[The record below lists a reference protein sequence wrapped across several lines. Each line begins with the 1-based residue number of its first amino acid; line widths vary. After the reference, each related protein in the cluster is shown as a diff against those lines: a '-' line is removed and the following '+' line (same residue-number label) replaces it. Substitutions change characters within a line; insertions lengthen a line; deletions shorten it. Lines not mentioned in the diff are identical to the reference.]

1 MTSLVLLTALITSGQ
16 APIPEPINFLKVDAG
31 FKIQRFTNDA
41 QTPDVYCISFGPKGQ
56 LLVSGKNYL
65 RIVQDSNQDGVP
77 DHFEDIP
84 IRWSDAPTGHC
95 WDENKIWF
103 TGNQGLWVVQ
113 LNDDYKITS
122 SRKVLEFK
130 TGGEHEAH
138 AVRKGPDGNIY
149 VLCGNNTGIQAKHA
163 THPHSPIK
171 NPVAGTLLRYHPK
184 IEKCEILV
192 DGLRNPY
199 GFDFNLE
206 GEIFTYDSDN
216 ERCISLPWYE
226 GTRLYHLIP
235 FGRYGWWNP
244 QRADTWRSPPWHADI
259 QKPISNLGRG
269 SPTGVACCLST
280 KFSSSMVGSMFIAD
294 WTFGKIWHCPLQRN
308 GSSYLSKPSAF
319 IEPKG
324 ESGFAPTSI
333 AFHPTTGEMFVSMGG
348 RGTQG
353 SIFRIAPIQVVSTE
367 INPLTLS
374 LKPIS
379 DAPSAIKYFNGSD
392 LLLKRRAL
400 EFFAANPEAGK
411 PFAASMLQDFL
422 ASDDIGIRH
431 AAIAWAKNSDEFVLP
446 KGSLTTRVAN
456 SLGMATVEKHP
467 AREGTLAMNRL
478 AGLTADPQ
486 EQLVAIRIVQMAMG
500 NLPYEKDKAAAFDGY
515 RVQGNIWRPSD
526 QQWGMLANIYSSQQL
541 ELNTE
546 IERTFAIG
554 QPSHQ
559 EILAKL
565 LASLLSEKDPVRQI
579 HLLLVLARQ
588 GLPFQPKDLNLVAA
602 TLVDLESKLTST
614 GLKRDRNWPLRI
626 QELHQS
632 LASQNP
638 NFNQALLSQKQFGLS
653 GHTVFLK
660 HLGTLEKQAASLFA
674 DAIIKSPD
682 QPWSNSA
689 IQALRLLDSTKAKPA
704 LRVLWGEHGLD
715 EAIALLLLK
724 DLQPEDLP
732 KIYQVF
738 PTIGPEQLT
747 TILNSLKKVP
757 SIPEDKIILLAKRFP
772 ILGKEP
778 DQLSAKKA
786 ILEFLHHRYPDSPA
800 EPNIEPWLVWTAKNQ
815 PTLNRALQETS
826 GVNYADWQVRAASLK
841 WENGNPTNGQKV
853 FQQRKCS
860 TCHGGS
866 AALGP
871 SLEGISKRFSRDD
884 LLQAIIL
891 PDKDVPNRYR
901 ATVYT
906 THMGKVITGL
916 VIYDSAAGAMI
927 QLGTGE
933 TVRLNGDEIASRKP
947 TSKSLMP
954 TGLLDGASDQEMI
967 DLFAYLQQ
975 PAR

>member
-319 IEPKG
+319 IEPCNHQKQRLCLFHRG
-324 ESGFAPTSI
+324 DFPWPFAQ
-333 AFHPTTGEMFVSMGG
+333 FVL
-348 RGTQG
+348 QQ
-353 SIFRIAPIQVVSTE
+353 AVLV
-367 INPLTLS
+367 
-374 LKPIS
+374 
-379 DAPSAIKYFNGSD
+379 D
-392 LLLKRRAL
+392 LLLARPVCSWQECLPWRDVFPQWPYPKNLPRGSLVNPWVKQIHQSSLPRRLPHALFLCRPRPENPGACWLQTVYQLPDWLQKIPALFAL
-400 EFFAANPEAGK
+400 E
-411 PFAASMLQDFL
+411 
-422 ASDDIGIRH
+422 
-431 AAIAWAKNSDEFVLP
+431 
-446 KGSLTTRVAN
+446 
-456 SLGMATVEKHP
+456 
-467 AREGTLAMNRL
+467 
-478 AGLTADPQ
+478 
-486 EQLVAIRIVQMAMG
+486 
-500 NLPYEKDKAAAFDGY
+500 
-515 RVQGNIWRPSD
+515 
-526 QQWGMLANIYSSQQL
+526 
-541 ELNTE
+541 
-546 IERTFAIG
+546 
-554 QPSHQ
+554 
-559 EILAKL
+559 
-565 LASLLSEKDPVRQI
+565 
-579 HLLLVLARQ
+579 
-588 GLPFQPKDLNLVAA
+588 
-602 TLVDLESKLTST
+602 
-614 GLKRDRNWPLRI
+614 
-626 QELHQS
+626 
-632 LASQNP
+632 
-638 NFNQALLSQKQFGLS
+638 
-653 GHTVFLK
+653 
-660 HLGTLEKQAASLFA
+660 
-674 DAIIKSPD
+674 
-682 QPWSNSA
+682 
-689 IQALRLLDSTKAKPA
+689 
-704 LRVLWGEHGLD
+704 
-715 EAIALLLLK
+715 
-724 DLQPEDLP
+724 EDH
-732 KIYQVF
+732 F
-738 PTIGPEQLT
+738 
-747 TILNSLKKVP
+747 
-757 SIPEDKIILLAKRFP
+757 
-772 ILGKEP
+772 
-778 DQLSAKKA
+778 
-786 ILEFLHHRYPDSPA
+786 H
-800 EPNIEPWLVWTAKNQ
+800 
-815 PTLNRALQETS
+815 
-826 GVNYADWQVRAASLK
+826 
-841 WENGNPTNGQKV
+841 
-853 FQQRKCS
+853 
-860 TCHGGS
+860 
-866 AALGP
+866 
-871 SLEGISKRFSRDD
+871 
-884 LLQAIIL
+884 
-891 PDKDVPNRYR
+891 
-901 ATVYT
+901 
-906 THMGKVITGL
+906 
-916 VIYDSAAGAMI
+916 
-927 QLGTGE
+927 
-933 TVRLNGDEIASRKP
+933 
-947 TSKSLMP
+947 
-954 TGLLDGASDQEMI
+954 
-967 DLFAYLQQ
+967 
-975 PAR
+975 

>member
-1 MTSLVLLTALITSGQ
+1 MTSLVLLTTLVISGQ
-16 APIPEPINFLKVDAG
+16 APVAETIQFLKVNPG
-31 FKIQRFTNDA
+31 FQIQRFTNDA
-41 QTPDVYCISFGPKGQ
+41 QTPDTYCISFGPKGQ

-65 RIVQDSNQDGVP
+65 RLVHDTNLDGVP
-77 DHFEDIP
+77 DHFQDIR

-103 TGNQGLWVVQ
+103 TGNQGLWVAE
-113 LNDDYKITS
+113 LTDDNKIIS
-122 SRKVLEFK
+122 SKKVLEFK

-149 VLCGNNTGIQAKHA
+149 VLCGNTTGIQKKHA

-199 GFDFNLE
+199 GFDFNPE

-226 GTRLYHLIP
+226 GTRLYHLVP

-269 SPTGVACCLST
+269 SPTGVACCFSP
-280 KFSSSMVGSMFIAD
+280 KFSNTMIGSMFIAD
-294 WTFGKIWHCPLQRN
+294 WTFGKIWQCPLQKN
-308 GSSYLSKPSAF
+308 GSSYISKPSVF

-353 SIFRIAPIQVVSTE
+353 SIFRISPIQAVSSE
-367 INPLTLS
+367 AKPLIPS
-374 LKPIS
+374 LKPIAE
-379 DAPSAIKYFNGSD
+379 APFAIKLLNGSD
-392 LLLKRRAL
+392 LIQKRRAL
-400 EFFAANPEAGK
+400 EFLAANPEAGN
-411 PFAASMLQDFL
+411 PVAASMLADFL
-422 ASDDIGIRH
+422 ASDDPGIRH
-431 AAIAWAKNSDEFVLP
+431 AAIAWARNADESVLP
-446 KGSLTTRVAN
+446 QGSMTSRVAN
-456 SLGMATVEKHP
+456 SLGLAAVEKHP
-467 AREGTLAMNRL
+467 AREGERAIIRL
-478 AGLTADPQ
+478 VGQSADLQ
-486 EQLVAIRIVQMAMG
+486 EQLAAIRIVQMAMG
-500 NLPYEKDKAAAFDGY
+500 NLPFEGDKAAAFDGY
-515 RVQGNIWRPSD
+515 RVQGNFWRPSD
-526 QQWGMLANIYSSQQL
+526 QQWGMLSKIYPSQRL

-565 LASLLSEKDPVRQI
+565 MASLLSEKDPIRQI

-602 TLVDLESKLTST
+602 TLVDLESKMTST

-638 NFNQALLSQKQFGLS
+638 NFNQALLSQKQFGLP

-682 QPWSNSA
+682 QQWSNSA
-689 IQALRLLDSTKAKPA
+689 VQALRLLDSTKAKPA

-738 PTIGPEQLT
+738 PTVGPEQLT
-747 TILNSLKKVP
+747 TILSSLKKVP

-772 ILGKEP
+772 TLGKEP

-786 ILEFLHHRYPDSPA
+786 VLEFLQDRYPDSPR
-800 EPNIEPWLVWTAKNQ
+800 ELGIEPWLVWTSKNH
-815 PTLNRALQETS
+815 PTLNRALQEAA
-826 GVNYADWQVRAASLK
+826 GVNYADWQMRVANLK

-860 TCHGGS
+860 ICHGGS

-906 THMGKVITGL
+906 THQGKVITGM
-916 VIYDSAAGAMI
+916 VIYDSAAGAMV

-933 TVRLNGDEIASRKP
+933 TMRLIGDEIASRKP

-954 TGLLDGASDQEMI
+954 AGLLDGASDQEII